1 MSWTGEERR
10 RRDRSDEK
18 DVADLRL
25 TFNVKHIYTII
36 ATVVGI
42 TLVAASG
49 WMALKSDVAE
59 AKNGFNSLSKR
70 VERIECLLQQSNNY
84 QMYGIK
90 PTKECVVE

>member
-1 MSWTGEERR
+1 MNH
-10 RRDRSDEK
+10 DK

-25 TFNVKHIYTII
+25 TLKVKHIYTILV
-36 ATVVGI
+36 TVVGL
-42 TLVAASG
+42 TLAVVTG

-84 QMYGIK
+84 QIYGIR
-90 PTKECVVE
+90 PTKECPVE